1 MPSQDVTITQAFQAL
16 WPILTAV
23 GGGYVAL
30 LGVIYKLLTD
40 QIARL
45 ERQNEKLLESVEEV
59 TTPIAQQA
67 ETAKDMNRTLEQ
79 LLDGILPRAP
89 RGGD

>member
-1 MPSQDVTITQAFQAL
+1 MNSDVSIAQAWAAL

-30 LGVIYKLLTD
+30 LGIIYKLLTD

-45 ERQNEKLLESVEEV
+45 ERQNDKLTAAVSGFTATDL
-59 TTPIAQQA
+59 QQT
-67 ETAKDMNRTLEQ
+67 ETARDMNRTLEQ

>member
-1 MPSQDVTITQAFQAL
+1 MNSDVTIQEAWAAL

-30 LGVIYKLLTD
+30 LGIIYKLLTD

-45 ERQNEKLLESVEEV
+45 QAQNDKLTDAVQGFTTTDAASVE
-59 TTPIAQQA
+59 
-67 ETAKDMNRTLEQ
+67 TARDMNRTLEQ